1 MQGANTDMIQQV
13 AELRA
18 KMDIMISSVSD
29 LRDIININYPPRQ
42 EIDQRF
48 ERQGERIGR
57 AESRIRDLEQAGRG
71 MFFRWAPILISVVGT
86 GTAVVVAFSK

>member
-1 MQGANTDMIQQV
+1 MQGDTDMIREV

-29 LRDIININYPPRQ
+29 LRDIINSNYPPRQ

-57 AESRIRDLEQAGRG
+57 LESRVRDIEQAGRG
-71 MFFRWAPILISVVGT
+71 MFFRWAPIITAVVGT
-86 GTAVVVAFSK
+86 GTAVFVAMTK

>member
-1 MQGANTDMIQQV
+1 MSGDNNMIREV

-29 LRDIININYPPRQ
+29 LRDIINSNYPPRQ

-57 AESRIRDLEQAGRG
+57 LESRVRDIEQAGRG
-71 MFFRWAPILISVVGT
+71 MFFRWAPIVVSVIGT
-86 GTAVVVAFSK
+86 GTAVVVALMK